1 MDRPAA
7 RCETGPSAMPRPH
20 RITVVFGTRP
30 EAIKL
35 APVIHRLRTAAW
47 AEVRVVS
54 TAQHRELTDRMA
66 AWFGITPDRDLDLMR
81 VGQTVPDLLARAIAA
96 LHDTLRTER
105 PACVVAQGDT
115 TTVLAAA
122 LASHYLGIPFAHV
135 EAGLRTGDVR
145 EPYPEELNRIHAARL
160 ASLHFA
166 PTERARSN
174 LRGEGVPDARIFV
187 TGNTAVDALR
197 WTLART
203 ADQPWPVPAD
213 RRLLLVT
220 AHRREGFG
228 APLRQL
234 CTALRRLAGRG
245 DVAILFPVHPNPNV
259 RSLVHAE
266 LGEVPAIALHEP
278 LDYPDMVRALRASAL
293 VLTDSGGIQ
302 EEAPTL
308 GKPVLVLRPTTE
320 RPEAVEAGVARL
332 VGRDPDHVV
341 AAANELLDEPAA
353 YAAMARPAAP
363 FGDGH
368 AAERITAHLERFVH
382 GHAAD

>member
-7 RCETGPSAMPRPH
+7 RCETGRPVMPRPH

-35 APVIHRLRTAAW
+35 APVIHRLREATW
-47 AEVRVVS
+47 ADVRVLS
-54 TAQHRELTDRMA
+54 TAQHRTLTDRMV
-66 AWFGITPDRDLDLMR
+66 AWFGIAPDHDLDLMR
-81 VGQTVPDLLARAIAA
+81 AGQTVPDLLARTIAA
-96 LHDTLRTER
+96 VHDHLRAER

-115 TTVLAAA
+115 TTVLATAF
-122 LASHYLGIPFAHV
+122 ASHYLRIPFAHV

-145 EPYPEELNRIHAARL
+145 EPYPEELNRFHTARL
-160 ASLHFA
+160 ARLHFA
-166 PTERARSN
+166 PTERARAN
-174 LRGEGVPDARIFV
+174 LRDAGVPDARIFV
-187 TGNTAVDALR
+187 TGNTAVDALQ

-203 ADQPWPVPAD
+203 SAQPWPVPEG

-220 AHRREGFG
+220 AHRRESFG

-234 CTALRRLAGRG
+234 CSALRRLAARG

-259 RSLVHAE
+259 QDLVHAE
-266 LGEVPAIALHEP
+266 LGDQPAIALLEP
-278 LDYPDMVRALRASAL
+278 LDYPDMVRAMRACTL

-308 GKPVLVLRPTTE
+308 GKPVLVLRPATE
-320 RPEAVEAGVARL
+320 RPEAVEAGVARI
-332 VGRDPDHVV
+332 VGRDPEHIV
-341 AAANELLDEPAA
+341 AAANELLDDPVA
-353 YAAMARPAAP
+353 YAAMARPTAP